1 MNPEHLRWMH
11 EVLDGEASADEQRDL
26 DRLLAADPAARAEF
40 EELRALF
47 EGLKAAAKEAPP
59 ETLLTDV
66 MAEVAPKHR
75 RRHRMRQLSS
85 RWRVFVSDVAR
96 GRRKSPQRVEPTHEI
111 FQGEHNRGNE
121 DMSELTSKHKIWIG
135 AGVAAVA
142 VVIVSR
148 YFDFPASHDMSGT
161 IAPASRSVA
170 EQPGASDVNGTA
182 QNGAQPA
189 EVAAGDAAR
198 DSATDAVK
206 VQDQVHDFAREKAL
220 DSMKASDKAMD
231 AAKQN
236 SVRDSIREQAMDAAK
251 TSDKAM
257 DAAKHNSVRDSI
269 REQAMDATKT
279 NDAAMDAAKHN
290 SVRDSIREKAMDAAK
305 TSDAAM
311 DAAKHQ

>member
-1 MNPEHLRWMH
+1 MNPEHIRLMH
-11 EVLDGEASADEQRDL
+11 EVLDGEASADEQREL
-26 DRLLAADPAARAEF
+26 DRLLAADAAARAEF

-59 ETLLTDV
+59 ETLLADV

-85 RWRVFVSDVAR
+85 RWRVLVSDVAR
-96 GRRKSPQRVEPTHEI
+96 GRSKAPQRVVPTHKS
-111 FQGEHNRGNE
+111 FQGEHNRGNA

-170 EQPGASDVNGTA
+170 EQPGAGDVTGTS
-182 QNGAQPA
+182 QSGAQST

-206 VQDQVHDFAREKAL
+206 VQDQVHDFARGKAL
-220 DSMKASDKAMD
+220 DSIKASDRAMD
-231 AAKQN
+231 ASKQD
-236 SVRDSIREQAMDAAK
+236 SLRDRAMDASK
-251 TSDKAM
+251 TNDRAM
-257 DAAKHNSVRDSI
+257 DASKQDSLRD
-269 REQAMDATKT
+269 RAMDASKTNDRAMDASKQDSLRDRAMDASKT
-279 NDAAMDAAKHN
+279 NDAAMDAAKH
-290 SVRDSIREKAMDAAK
+290 
-305 TSDAAM
+305 
-311 DAAKHQ
+311 Q